1 MQYLQYKLFHN
12 MNLEYYKY
20 DNKFEE
26 NETNII
32 FNKITNNFIEKYKDY
47 FNKDF
52 ILYYTDDIL
61 GLISYY
67 LLSTI
72 SQVSE
77 FTFKIYCKTKI
88 KKTSKYI
95 NKKHIIKKLK
105 IKDSRNVIYLS
116 TFNPLYYV
124 INETKDYNFLN
135 SNNSIIANLTP
146 KQLKNISEYYNIKD
160 EKLLSIFNNNSVNN
174 FINFCNGEE
183 GKLTELYNSIGYLY
197 ENKNPKILVYNLSGD
212 ESDFSIFDE
221 IRENSKNSIIFYNYS
236 DELHDVIQYN
246 LNPFI
251 EARNAPRIGFNV
263 NIPSEII
270 DKLKSQREIILEVNS
285 NYAESLKKM
294 KIGG

>member
-1 MQYLQYKLFHN
+1 

-20 DNKFEE
+20 EDKFKE

-32 FNKITNNFIEKYKDY
+32 FNKITNDFIEKYKDY

-52 ILYYTDDIL
+52 ILYYTDDII

-72 SQVSE
+72 SQISE
-77 FTFKIYCKTKI
+77 FTFKIYCKEKI
-88 KKTSKYI
+88 KKTLKYI
-95 NKKHIIKKLK
+95 DKKHIIKKLK
-105 IKDSRNVIYLS
+105 IKDNQNIVYLS
-116 TFNPLYYV
+116 AFNPLYYV
-124 INETKDYNFLN
+124 INETKDYNILN

-160 EKLLSIFNNNSVNN
+160 ENLLSIFSNNSVNN

-221 IRENSKNSIIFYNYS
+221 IRENSHNSIIFYNYS
-236 DELHDVIQYN
+236 EELHDVIQYN

-251 EARNAPRIGFNV
+251 DARNAPRLGFHV
-263 NIPSEII
+263 NIPSEMI
-270 DKLKSQREIILEVNS
+270 DKLKSQRETILEVNS
-285 NYAESLKKM
+285 KYAESLKKM

>member
-32 FNKITNNFIEKYKDY
+32 FNKITNDFIGKYKDY

-52 ILYYTDDIL
+52 ILYYTDDVI

-72 SQVSE
+72 SQISE

-88 KKTSKYI
+88 KKTLKYI
-95 NKKHIIKKLK
+95 DKKHIIKKLK
-105 IKDSRNVIYLS
+105 IKSDKDIIFLS

-124 INETKDYNFLN
+124 INEAKYYNFLN
-135 SNNSIIANLTP
+135 SNNSIISCLTP

-160 EKLLSIFNNNSVNN
+160 ENLLSIFNNNSVNN
-174 FINFCNGEE
+174 LINFCGGEE
-183 GKLTELYNSIGYLY
+183 CNLAELYNSIGYLY
-197 ENKNPKILVYNLSGD
+197 ETIAFTILSY
-212 ESDFSIFDE
+212 
-221 IRENSKNSIIFYNYS
+221 
-236 DELHDVIQYN
+236 
-246 LNPFI
+246 
-251 EARNAPRIGFNV
+251 
-263 NIPSEII
+263 
-270 DKLKSQREIILEVNS
+270 VNS
-285 NYAESLKKM
+285 PITCTVSYVTLLPSCLILNLIRCAFL
-294 KIGG
+294 

>member
-88 KKTSKYI
+88 KETLKYI

-160 EKLLSIFNNNSVNN
+160 EKLLLIFNNNSVNN
-174 FINFCNGEE
+174 FINFCDGEE
-183 GKLTELYNSIGYLY
+183 GKLTELYNSLGYLY
-197 ENKNPKILVYNLSGD
+197 ENKNPKILVYNLSGE

-221 IRENSKNSIIFYNYS
+221 IRENSNNSIIFYNYS
-236 DELHDVIQYN
+236 EELHGVIQYN

-251 EARNAPRIGFNV
+251 EARNAPRLGFNV
-263 NIPSEII
+263 NITSEII
-270 DKLKSQREIILEVNS
+270 DELKAQREIILEVNS

>member
-20 DNKFEE
+20 DKKFEE

-32 FNKITNNFIEKYKDY
+32 FNKITNQFIEKYKDY

-52 ILYYTDDIL
+52 VLYYTDDIL

-72 SQVSE
+72 SQISE
-77 FTFKIYCKTKI
+77 FNFKIFCNYKI
-88 KKTSKYI
+88 KKTLKYI
-95 NKKHIIKKLK
+95 DKKHIIKKLK
-105 IKDSRNVIYLS
+105 IKSDKNPIFLS

-124 INETKDYNFLN
+124 INEAKYYNFLN
-135 SNNSIIANLTP
+135 SNNSIISCLTP
-146 KQLKNISEYYNIKD
+146 EQLKNISKYYNIED
-160 EKLLSIFNNNSVNN
+160 EKLLSIFDNEFVKN
-174 FINFCNGEE
+174 FSDFCCGNE
-183 GKLTELYNSIGYLY
+183 GKLSKIYDSVGYLY
-197 ENKNPKILVYNLSGD
+197 ENKNPKILTYTLSGE

-221 IRENSKNSIIFYNYS
+221 IRDRSKDSIIFYNYP
-236 DELHDVIQYN
+236 DDVHEVIQYN

-251 EARNAPRIGFNV
+251 EARNAPRKGFNV
-263 NIPSEII
+263 NISPEII
-270 DKLKSQREIILEVNS
+270 EELKKQRNFIFEVNNS
-285 NYAESLKKM
+285 YADSLKKM

>member
-88 KKTSKYI
+88 KKTLKYI

-105 IKDSRNVIYLS
+105 IKDSRNIIYLS

-160 EKLLSIFNNNSVNN
+160 EKLLSIFSNNSVNN
-174 FINFCNGEE
+174 FINFCGGEE
-183 GKLTELYNSIGYLY
+183 CNLTELYNSIGYLY

-221 IRENSKNSIIFYNYS
+221 IRENSNNSIIFYNY
-236 DELHDVIQYN
+236 
-246 LNPFI
+246 F
-251 EARNAPRIGFNV
+251 
-263 NIPSEII
+263 
-270 DKLKSQREIILEVNS
+270 
-285 NYAESLKKM
+285 
-294 KIGG
+294 